1 MLVIAFTL
9 VPSTVTTAPMSVSF
23 DFWSITTPLICCAHV
38 GMLAAESNPNTI
50 IPLLAF
56 ITYIVWFRLQRY
68 GGYITLGLQW
78 GWKALTKL
86 RQRCYFGKSA
96 PFFRKKALA
105 AICFGYLCRIL
116 NLRSVGYHHA
126 ESEHIFF
133 EVLLVDGIVLE
144 QGTVVVYGLWRIR
157 QDAGYLGTFLFHQ
170 VF

>member
-1 MLVIAFTL
+1 M
-9 VPSTVTTAPMSVSF
+9 
-23 DFWSITTPLICCAHV
+23 
-38 GMLAAESNPNTI
+38 
-50 IPLLAF
+50 
-56 ITYIVWFRLQRY
+56 
-68 GGYITLGLQW
+68 
-78 GWKALTKL
+78 TKL

-126 ESEHIFF
+126 ESEHVLL

-157 QDAGYLGTFLFHQ
+157 QDAGYLGTFGDA
-170 VF
+170 